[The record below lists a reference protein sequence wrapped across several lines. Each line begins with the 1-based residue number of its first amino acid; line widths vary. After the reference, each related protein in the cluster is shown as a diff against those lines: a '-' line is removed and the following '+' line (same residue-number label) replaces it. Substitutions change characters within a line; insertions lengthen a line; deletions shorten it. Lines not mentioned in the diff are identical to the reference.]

1 MLVVGTLHLVA
12 PQMMMEA
19 PAIQLTTV
27 NHRHLIRAALGGAFI
42 GIATL
47 FLLGLL
53 RASMRTFA
61 LISIAVLFSGFAFG
75 RLVSIVLDGM
85 PAGMFLAI
93 LTFELIFA
101 GLAFSALREEQRGE
115 DWRLSCRRSR
125 PTLIHANA
133 TAQFLINGTHSQ
145 VPYWRLC
152 ESINVLDRFAYALGV
167 SLSELLSPN
176 ARGKR
181 RRRP

>member
-1 MLVVGTLHLVA
+1 MSTGVKGKVATIALGGAGAVMLVVGTLHLVA

-93 LTFELIFA
+93 LAFELIFA
-101 GLAFSALREEQRGE
+101 GFAFSALREEQPG
-115 DWRLSCRRSR
+115 
-125 PTLIHANA
+125 A
-133 TAQFLINGTHSQ
+133 
-145 VPYWRLC
+145 
-152 ESINVLDRFAYALGV
+152 DR
-167 SLSELLSPN
+167 
-176 ARGKR
+176 
-181 RRRP
+181 